1 MCDDLPSDDLILQTL
16 SSHPTATVL
25 TVTKK
30 ASNRINSLV
39 VERSF
44 AGEAALLI
52 ANCDCDLPPIPL
64 YKEMRVVI
72 TQNRDKNRGF
82 VNGQQATIVSAENQ
96 TVFLRLENVLRGRF

>member
-44 AGEAALLI
+44 AGEAVLLI
-52 ANCDCDLPPIPL
+52 ANYDCDLSPIPL